1 MIACT
6 QQCLLC
12 FFVFIDLAAA
22 EGKFISIHLVPCVFE
37 DVEDFVVLVLGD
49 VAIGEEAA
57 DLFGIFLGEETF
69 GEEGGIGGDLVLE
82 GFVDGFD

>member
-1 MIACT
+1 M
-6 QQCLLC
+6 
-12 FFVFIDLAAA
+12 
-22 EGKFISIHLVPCVFE
+22 PCVFE

-57 DLFGIFLGEETF
+57 DLFGVFLGEEAF
-69 GEEGGIGGDLVLE
+69 GEEGGVGGDLVLE